1 MKTYTM
7 PFQQN
12 QRIQLS
18 AGKEILPAMAS
29 SIKEVLALLS
39 AVSAAAVVVLLS
51 VWVAGAEVSD
61 LLGAGTWGVGFVF
74 LGLAVDNR
82 EPVAFLQLITGAAL
96 LILAW
101 LGTFVSTDFVIA
113 SGLLSATWVAA
124 GLFKYLR

>member
-18 AGKEILPAMAS
+18 ANEEILPAMTS
-29 SIKEVLALLS
+29 SIKEILALLS
-39 AVSAAAVVVLLS
+39 AVSAAAAVVLLS

-61 LLGAGTWGVGFVF
+61 LLGAGTWGVGFIF

-82 EPVAFLQLITGAAL
+82 EPVALLQLITGVAL
-96 LILAW
+96 LILAGF
-101 LGTFVSTDFVIA
+101 GTFLSADFLIA
-113 SGLLSATWVAA
+113 SGLLLATWVAA
-124 GLFKYLR
+124 GLFKFLR